1 MTMHLLC
8 TRTIRRA
15 FLGDG
20 WGLKRAME
28 AHQGVRSCLKAA
40 RVARLSAMVRGH
52 ISRLR
57 EERVKRVA

>member
-1 MTMHLLC
+1 MHLLC

-28 AHQGVRSCLKAA
+28 AHKMVSACLNVNRA
-40 RVARLSAMVRGH
+40 RVRAEARAMR
-52 ISRLR
+52 RAQM
-57 EERVKRVA
+57 KRAT